1 MDGVRPPIGIP
12 ERGTAMG
19 NGSAQRREPLPRDFF
34 RNRSFVVASN
44 PSRDVQRALE
54 RAIEDRGGT
63 VHIFLNSITDVLVV
77 GPVSGNDSDAL
88 WAREQIRRG
97 ETYRARWGVL
107 EFVTERELR
116 AALGEGWE
124 RPG

>member
-1 MDGVRPPIGIP
+1 
-12 ERGTAMG
+12 MG
-19 NGSAQRREPLPRDFF
+19 NGSVQRREALRQEFF
-34 RNRSFVVASN
+34 RGRSFVVACT
-44 PSRDVQRALE
+44 PSKEEQRLLE
-54 RAIEDRGGT
+54 REIEARGGT
-63 VHIFLNSITDVLVV
+63 VHSFLNALTDVLVV